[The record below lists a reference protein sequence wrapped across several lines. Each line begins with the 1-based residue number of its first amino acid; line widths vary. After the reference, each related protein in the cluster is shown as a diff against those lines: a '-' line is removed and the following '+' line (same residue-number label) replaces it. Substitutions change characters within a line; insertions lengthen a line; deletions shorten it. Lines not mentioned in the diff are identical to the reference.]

1 MDIATIIKF
10 VSTLA
15 GYFTDVVEMT
25 ISTESHQ
32 LGISLSPAL
41 VEGEYMRLVT
51 NWADRLMNL
60 DLYATQ
66 IDKYVTTIIQEL
78 TVSFQ
83 DNR

>member
-1 MDIATIIKF
+1 MDLPVIIKF

-51 NWADRLMNL
+51 NWADHLMNL

-66 IDKYVTTIIQEL
+66 IDKYVTTVIQEL
-78 TVSFQ
+78 IFLFQ
-83 DNR
+83 DDR

>member
-1 MDIATIIKF
+1 MPVIMKF
-10 VSTLA
+10 VATKA
-15 GYFTDVVEMT
+15 GYIMDVVET
-25 ISTESHQ
+25 PIFADSHA
-32 LGISLSPAL
+32 LGLSLSPAL

-78 TVSFQ
+78 IVSFQ